1 MAPGAIHDSA
11 DRRDA
16 PKCHP
21 RTREAVIHD
30 VLKWAW
36 SSSSR
41 RLLMWI
47 YGPAG
52 AGKSAIMQTI
62 AEICQ
67 ETGTLGASFFFLRGA
82 DRRNIADHLVATLAY
97 QLARRVPH
105 FCDYLAETIHEDP
118 SIFSR
123 NLTLQMKGLILDPM
137 VSASKHD
144 PNSSEWIFVVI
155 IDGLDECASEDTHRE
170 VVNLLANSA
179 SSPFRFLIASRPEF
193 KIRNTF
199 SQPDNLDKTQM
210 LALDN

>member
-1 MAPGAIHDSA
+1 MFRDTRLRINGGTFTHVTGDFHSYSIQPSNEALKREGRDLQLSRAAANINNYCFFYPAMKKLFEYMAPGAIHDSA

-36 SSSSR
+36 NSSSI

-105 FCDYLAETIHEDP
+105 FCDYLAATTYLCYTVQYNMYH
-118 SIFSR
+118 R
-123 NLTLQMKGLILDPM
+123 TATL
-137 VSASKHD
+137 
-144 PNSSEWIFVVI
+144 
-155 IDGLDECASEDTHRE
+155 
-170 VVNLLANSA
+170 
-179 SSPFRFLIASRPEF
+179 
-193 KIRNTF
+193 
-199 SQPDNLDKTQM
+199 
-210 LALDN
+210 